1 MRRIAVIGAGIVG
14 LAVAA
19 RLSAR
24 GDDVVVLEKEPE
36 IARHQTGRNSG
47 VIHSGLYYAPG
58 SLKARL
64 GTAGAASMTRFA
76 QERGIDV
83 RTSGKLVVATDA
95 TELPALAELERRGTA
110 NGVPLRRVAA
120 DELHGIEPHV
130 RGVGALHV
138 ASTGIVDYPAVCRAL
153 ADDVVAHGGEVRCRA
168 RVVGARSSAPG
179 AGMRIDVELAADDG
193 ARHEQ
198 IAVDALVACAGLY
211 ADRFAAACGLA
222 PDVRIVPFRGEY
234 FDLVGDAAHVV
245 STPVY
250 PVPDPRF
257 PFLGV
262 HLTPTLH
269 GTVHAGPNA
278 VLALAREGYRWR
290 DVVPGD
296 VVESLTW
303 PGLWSLGARHV
314 VPGAREVVRSLSRRA
329 FVRSLQRLAPL
340 IERRHLVPAPSGVRA
355 QALERDGR
363 LVDDFRILT
372 GPRQVHVLNAPSPAA
387 TASLEIARTVV
398 QHLDQS

>member
-1 MRRIAVIGAGIVG
+1 MRRIAVVGAGIIG

-19 RLSAR
+19 RLAAR
-24 GDDVVVLEKEPE
+24 GDDVVVLEKEQG

-83 RTSGKLVVATDA
+83 RTTGKLVVATDA
-95 TELPALAELERRGTA
+95 SELPALAELERRGTA

-120 DELHGIEPHV
+120 TELSRIEPHV

-153 ADDVVAHGGEVRCRA
+153 ADDVAQHGGEVRCGV
-168 RVVGARSSAPG
+168 RVVGARPSSG
-179 AGMRIDVELAADDG
+179 GGMAIDVESAGTGNNRA
-193 ARHEQ
+193 EE
-198 IAVDALVACAGLY
+198 IVVDALVACAGLY
-211 ADRFAAACGLA
+211 ADRFAETCGLA

-245 STPVY
+245 TNPVY

-269 GTVHAGPNA
+269 GSVHAGPNA

-296 VVESLTW
+296 VFDSLSW
-303 PGLWSLGARHV
+303 PGLWALGAHHV

-329 FVRSLQRLAPL
+329 FVRSLQRLAPM
-340 IERRHLVPAPSGVRA
+340 IERQHLVPAPSGVRA

-398 QHLDQS
+398 QRLDEA